1 MSIASANE
9 TSDRQEKRI
18 RARQEDREALRARL
32 FGAQRQPGA
41 TSELIARLEAQ
52 VKTLDLE
59 IRALLAERPETPPR
73 ETSVTVE

>member
-32 FGAQRQPGA
+32 FGAQRQPEA